1 MSRQI
6 DETLQSKALILDITV
21 DIVDGKQL
29 KKAKRLNAF
38 DTATSEQLYTTGEAL
53 AGLVEAMSVNFKV
66 NEMTLLL
73 EA

>member
-53 AGLVEAMSVNFKV
+53 AGLIEAMLVKFKV
-66 NEMTLLL
+66 NEMTLLQ
-73 EA
+73 EG